1 MRKSLMHIVCL
12 SAFFAVVGLAQ
23 SGDDAEMVNKIRAEE
38 TNNSKAMWIIHEI
51 ADVHGSR
58 VTGTPNLRLAQDWAL
73 KTLVSFGLQ
82 NAHLEPWSF
91 QPPSAAAPVAG
102 WDNLELQADAVYPF
116 HGQLIVKPLAWTP
129 STKGVVT
136 AEVVQITPPGM
147 ASPNIGAQPGGP
159 GGGGRG
165 TRNAPVGEP
174 AAITGSTAGT
184 PPPMP
189 TPVVVTPA
197 QQPTREEL
205 EAYFNNIKDKVRGHI
220 VLVGKAIQVPE
231 NFNPAPLRR
240 TDDEWKAQ
248 FDPNNPNAGRG
259 QFGGGGRG
267 PTAPLPPGQLT
278 TQEVARAVDQ
288 FLVENGAL
296 VRINDAGR
304 PYGLIIAQQNNTY
317 DWTRTVP
324 TLIMRNE
331 DYGRISRILADG
343 SPVTVRVNI
352 QNKLYPEG
360 VTAYNVIA
368 EIPGTDKKDEIVML
382 GGHYDSWHDATGAT
396 DNGIGSTM
404 MMEAVRIL
412 TALKVKPR
420 RTIRIALWSGE
431 EQGLL
436 GSIAYVKEHFGSAEE
451 PKPEFSKLDCYFN
464 IDSGTS
470 KPRGAGVFGPSEA
483 AAMVGEAFM
492 PFKDWGFMGYRASN
506 SRVTAG
512 TDSTSFNNAGLPG
525 VGLNQDP
532 FDYNSHT
539 HHTNFDTYERIYE
552 EDVREGAAEI
562 AFAVYKMAMAD
573 KMVPRFKPEEMPK
586 PAPVPLP
593 GSTYVPPYKPS
604 AIVKK

>member
-1 MRKSLMHIVCL
+1 M
-12 SAFFAVVGLAQ
+12 
-23 SGDDAEMVNKIRAEE
+23 
-38 TNNSKAMWIIHEI
+38 
-51 ADVHGSR
+51 
-58 VTGTPNLRLAQDWAL
+58 PN
-73 KTLVSFGLQ
+73 F
-82 NAHLEPWSF
+82 
-91 QPPSAAAPVAG
+91 
-102 WDNLELQADAVYPF
+102 
-116 HGQLIVKPLAWTP
+116 
-129 STKGVVT
+129 
-136 AEVVQITPPGM
+136 
-147 ASPNIGAQPGGP
+147 GAQAGGP
-159 GGGGRG
+159 GGGNVA
-165 TRNAPVGEP
+165 RNAAAGDAAASSP
-174 AAITGSTAGT
+174 AAATPPAGT

-189 TPVVVTPA
+189 PSTAVAPVP
-197 QQPTREEL
+197 QPTREEL
-205 EAYFNNIKDKVRGHI
+205 DAYFTTIKDKIRGRI
-220 VLVGKAIQVPE
+220 VLVGKAVQVPE

-259 QFGGGGRG
+259 QFGGSGRG
-267 PTAPLPPGQLT
+267 AANPLPPGHMT
-278 TQEVARAVDQ
+278 TQEVGRAIDQ

-296 VRINDAGR
+296 VRVNDAGR

-317 DWTRTVP
+317 DWSRTVP

-331 DYGRISRILADG
+331 DYGRISRTLADG

-368 EIPGTDKKDEIVML
+368 EIPGTDKKDEVVML

-431 EQGLL
+431 EEGLL
-436 GSIAYVKEHFGSAEE
+436 GSIAYVKEHFGTAED
-451 PKPEFSKLDCYFN
+451 PKPEYAKLDCYFN

-470 KPRGAGVFGPSEA
+470 KPRGAGIFGPPEA
-483 AAMVGEAFM
+483 ASMVGEAFA
-492 PFKDWGFMGYRASN
+492 PFKDWGFMG
-506 SRVTAG
+506 SRSSSSRITAG

-525 VGLNQDP
+525 IGLNQDP
-532 FDYNSHT
+532 FDYNSYT

-562 AFAVYKMAMAD
+562 AFAVYKMAMVD
-573 KMVPRFKPEEMPK
+573 KMVPRFKAEEMPK

-593 GSTYVPPYKPS
+593 GSTFAPLYKPV
-604 AIVKK
+604 AEVKK